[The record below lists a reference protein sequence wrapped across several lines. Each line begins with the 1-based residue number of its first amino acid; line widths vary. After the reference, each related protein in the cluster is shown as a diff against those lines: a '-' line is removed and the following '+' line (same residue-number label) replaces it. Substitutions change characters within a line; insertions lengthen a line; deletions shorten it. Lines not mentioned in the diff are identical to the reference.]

1 MRTSVFNCA
10 SLNKDA
16 QIIQKIHGS
25 LIKEMRSSAL
35 SFSGRAGCGAALAMS
50 WVILLAI
57 FLSNQSNV
65 GEFH

>member
-25 LIKEMRSSAL
+25 LIKEMRSSAVL
-35 SFSGRAGCGAALAMS
+35 AGCGVSYVLGYT
-50 WVILLAI
+50 IGY
-57 FLSNQSNV
+57 FLDQ
-65 GEFH
+65 